1 MPTSG
6 LVFYKAQRKMKLLPQ
21 VATKQQMGDTLINI
35 IYYLEL
41 NQHDK
46 DFPKV
51 LKSKAIR
58 NTFYQILMFRFK
70 KKLSQGFKRSYV
82 LYF

>member
-1 MPTSG
+1 
-6 LVFYKAQRKMKLLPQ
+6 
-21 VATKQQMGDTLINI
+21 MGDTLINI

-51 LKSKAIR
+51 LKSKAIQ

-70 KKLSQGFKRSYV
+70 KNFHRVSKDRMFYTSENLSNNDCPINV
-82 LYF
+82 LVFL